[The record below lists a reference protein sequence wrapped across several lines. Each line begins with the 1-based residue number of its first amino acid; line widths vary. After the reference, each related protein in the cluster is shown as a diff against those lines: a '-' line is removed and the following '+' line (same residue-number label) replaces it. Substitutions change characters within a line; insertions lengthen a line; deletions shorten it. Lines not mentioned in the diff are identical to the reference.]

1 MLFAGIR
8 RFPNTWNSAPRTKCN
23 YRMFTVLRDIHRN
36 KKHDNTKNEDFV
48 KSCLFTR
55 RRYAHT
61 SGKDKKDGRDAKP
74 GRISFID
81 KIKGVSGESSP
92 SVSFSD
98 IAFAGFGTFIGIGT
112 ISLVHYG
119 LAPVDETLI
128 LGSFGAT
135 SILIFGAPA
144 APFSQPRNVL
154 GGHLVA
160 AFCGVTAAQLVHLPF
175 DLPQLA
181 APIAVS
187 SACVSMMATRTLHPP
202 AGGTALIAALG
213 SAEMQE
219 LGYYYLVPTTF
230 GATALI
236 CLGVLINNVHPD
248 RAYPKYWF
256 K

>member
-1 MLFAGIR
+1 MQ
-8 RFPNTWNSAPRTKCN
+8 CN
-23 YRMFTVLRDIHRN
+23 YRVFTVLRNIHRN
-36 KKHDNTKNEDFV
+36 KNHNARSEDSV
-48 KSCLFTR
+48 KSRLFTR

-61 SGKDKKDGRDAKP
+61 NGNDKKDDRDAKP
-74 GRISFID
+74 ARMSFID
-81 KIKGVSGESSP
+81 KIKGASGENSP

-98 IAFAGFGTFIGIGT
+98 IAFAGFGTFVGIGT
-112 ISLVHYG
+112 ISLIHYG

-230 GATALI
+230 GATTLI